1 MRSLRMLADGVGRR
15 GFLKPLTS
23 TPCSS
28 SSLRPK
34 QPLNTSFEMLSTRP
48 PFSVTALMVP
58 PLLLFGHLRAVCPG
72 FPQSKQGRSSNGT
85 RGLVHSGV
93 ACLPPQL
100 PHRASERSPYGGV
113 QRALGPFFL
122 GFLCCHCPDRVLP

>member
-1 MRSLRMLADGVGRR
+1 MVCLVFGVGQHVAHLEN
-15 GFLKPLTS
+15 GL
-23 TPCSS
+23 
-28 SSLRPK
+28 
-34 QPLNTSFEMLSTRP
+34 FETLSIRP

-72 FPQSKQGRSSNGT
+72 FPQSKQGRSSKGT
-85 RGLVHSGV
+85 RGLVQSGV

-100 PHRASERSPYGGV
+100 PHLASERSPCGCGCV
-113 QRALGPFFL
+113 RRTVGPFLL